1 MTHKVNARNG
11 SRQTKNE
18 ITTAAS
24 IRITCLRYLMKLL
37 RLPCAE
43 IRLGLIIRC
52 LAITEYSTTRIS
64 SGRKKKTDMVPMK
77 KTCGQNS
84 MTLVWHTGT

>member
-11 SRQTKNE
+11 SRQMKNE

-43 IRLGLIIRC
+43 IKLGLIIRC
-52 LAITEYSTTRIS
+52 FAITEYSTTRIS
-64 SGRKKKTDMVPMK
+64 RGKKKKTDMLPK
-77 KTCGQNS
+77 KKNCGQNVS
-84 MTLVWHTGT
+84 TLVRQTGT